1 MKNGQGGNMSK
12 IFNTEADCKPEL
24 HYMVDISDRLRSIE
38 EMIDQGKYFTINRGR
53 QYGKTT
59 TLRILANYL
68 RDKYLIVSLDFQDM
82 DSSDFSNVE
91 YFAEAFAD
99 LFYSRVKRSDDLP
112 QDLLTELKDFAGG
125 QIPRANL
132 RKLFSLLK
140 NCCEKASRPIV
151 LLIDEVDTASNNQV
165 FLDFL
170 AKLRAGYINRD
181 AEATFQ
187 SVILAGV
194 YDIKN
199 LKRKF
204 VNKEEHNAENSP
216 WNISAS
222 FHEDMSFSPGQI
234 AGMLREYETD
244 HQTGMDEKYISELI
258 YEYTSGYP
266 VLVSGICK
274 WIDEELIGTKEFPDA
289 ASAWTYEGVTES
301 AGNLLKASSPL
312 FESMIRQIT
321 QTPELGE
328 MLKSILFEGE
338 SVSFNPDNAVLSL
351 AAMFGYVKS
360 ENGQV
365 KVSNRIFETRLY
377 NYFLSL
383 EETESAACKDARENI
398 NEFVK
403 NGCLDMEL
411 LLRKFVKHFSSVYAD
426 NDQSFVEKYGRK
438 IFLLYLK
445 PVINGTGHYYIEA
458 QTRDMKRTD
467 IIVDY
472 LGQISVIECKIWHG
486 QKYNEDGEKQFLE
499 YLDRYDLK
507 KAIC

>member
-1 MKNGQGGNMSK
+1 MGK

-38 EMIDQGKYFTINRGR
+38 DMIDHGKYFTINRGR

-59 TLRILANYL
+59 TLRVLANHL
-68 RDKYLIVSLDFQDM
+68 RDKYLVVSLDFQDL
-82 DSSDFSNVE
+82 DSSDFSSVE

-99 LFYSRVKRSDDLP
+99 LFYNKVKKSNDLP
-112 QDLLTELKDFAGG
+112 QDLLNKLKDFAGG

-132 RKLFSLLK
+132 RKLFSLFK
-140 NCCEKASRPIV
+140 KCCEKAKHPIV

-181 AEATFQ
+181 SEATFQ

-204 VNKEEHNAENSP
+204 VNEGEHSENSP
-216 WNISAS
+216 WNISAA
-222 FHEDMSFSPGQI
+222 FDVDMDFSPEQI
-234 AGMLREYETD
+234 AGMLRAYETD
-244 HQTGMDEKYISELI
+244 HRTGMDIHRISQLI

-274 WIDEELIGTKEFPDA
+274 RIDEELIGTRAFPNA
-289 ASAWTYEGVTES
+289 ASAWTYEGVTE
-301 AGNLLKASSPL
+301 AVGILLKSSSPL

-328 MLKSILFEGE
+328 MLKSTLFEGE
-338 SVSFNPDNAVLSL
+338 SVAFNPDNTILSL
-351 AAMFGYVKS
+351 ASMFGYVKS

-383 EETESAACKDARENI
+383 
-398 NEFVK
+398 V
-403 NGCLDMEL
+403 
-411 LLRKFVKHFSSVYAD
+411 
-426 NDQSFVEKYGRK
+426 
-438 IFLLYLK
+438 
-445 PVINGTGHYYIEA
+445 
-458 QTRDMKRTD
+458 
-467 IIVDY
+467 
-472 LGQISVIECKIWHG
+472 
-486 QKYNEDGEKQFLE
+486 
-499 YLDRYDLK
+499 
-507 KAIC
+507 